1 MKGNKLQVND
11 LVLVT
16 GPSYYD
22 KVKVISVEKGRV
34 TLDNQMVIDHNYNNL
49 VRSQMK
55 AEPWDEEKFDLLHA
69 SHIIPKI
76 LYSMERNW
84 KSLGDKEKIALS
96 SKLERVMEKFNIQM
110 F

>member
-1 MKGNKLQVND
+1 MKGNKLQVDD

-22 KVKVISVEKGRV
+22 KVKVISVEKGRI

-55 AEPWDEEKFDLLHA
+55 AEPWDEEKFNILHA

-76 LYSMERNW
+76 IHSMDRNW
-84 KSLGDKEKIALS
+84 KSLKDEDKVALS
-96 SKLERVMEKFNIQM
+96 SKLERIMGKFNIQM